1 MLDPAAKA
9 EFERQYR
16 LVLVIYAAMLASI
29 LMYLGIGFLLARTL
43 TARMADQTARP
54 LVVLFYCL
62 AAIVTGAILWQRKS
76 WTSPPA
82 SSVSAPPDMLESI
95 SRYRTG
101 HIVAFVLCE
110 VIALFGLLVLL
121 LVGSF
126 SHLVYFASLSLTM
139 MIVCYPKR
147 ME

>member
-29 LMYLGIGFLLARTL
+29 LIYLGIGFLLVRTL
-43 TARMADQTARP
+43 PAHAANESARSF
-54 LVVLFYCL
+54 VVVFYCL
-62 AAIVTGAILWQRKS
+62 AAVFTGVILWQRKS

-82 SSVSAPPDMLESI
+82 SSASAPPDMLESI

-110 VIALFGLLVLL
+110 VIALFGVLVLL